1 VEAIHMANLLCQH
14 GYFFPVGECNKN
26 LSVKDD
32 SSLYRFQVNTHKTV
46 SFFPFPIHPF
56 IHPFVEENK
65 QKKSCRRSHLPIHT
79 RKRKKEREKLLVFA
93 DCNAIVD

>member
-32 SSLYRFQVNTHKTV
+32 SSLYRFQVNTHKNCI
-46 SFFPFPIHPF
+46 FFPFSHPSIHPS
-56 IHPFVEENK
+56 IRRGK
-65 QKKSCRRSHLPIHT
+65 QTKEIVSSFSFANTH
-79 RKRKKEREKLLVFA
+79 ERERKSA
-93 DCNAIVD
+93 RSY